1 MTEQEA
7 TVVVNDFSLIIIVLL
22 PFIGALFP
30 GPMIRAGRNSCAI
43 FTALPTAL
51 SLIMLLL
58 LAPSVMDGQVIT
70 VELRWLPQLGLSVA
84 FFLDGLGLLFA
95 AMILGVGLLITL
107 YARFYLSG
115 DDPMGKFYT
124 FLLLF
129 QGAMLGIVLS
139 DNILLLL
146 VFWEL
151 TSLSSFLLIG
161 YWKHLPEGRQGAR
174 MALSVTGGGGLAMIA
189 GMLIL
194 GEIAGSYKLTDILTE
209 GEAIRA
215 SDWYM
220 PALILILLGA
230 FTKSAQFPFHFWLP
244 HAMAAPTPVSAYLHS
259 ATMVKAGV
267 FLMAR
272 MWPVLAGTDAWF
284 YIVAT
289 TGLITMVLGALIA
302 LFKDDL
308 KALLAF

>member
-1 MTEQEA
+1 M
-7 TVVVNDFSLIIIVLL
+7 
-22 PFIGALFP
+22 
-30 GPMIRAGRNSCAI
+30 MIRAGRNACAI
-43 FTALPTAL
+43 FTALPTVL

-58 LAPSVMDGQVIT
+58 LAPSVMAGQIIT
-70 VELRWLPQLGLSVA
+70 VELSWLPQLGLSVA

-115 DDPMGKFYT
+115 DDPMGQFYT
-124 FLLLF
+124 YLLLF

-139 DNILLLL
+139 DNTLLLL
-146 VFWEL
+146 IFWEL

-174 MALSVTGGGGLAMIA
+174 MALAVTAAGGLAMIG

-194 GEIAGSYKLTDILTE
+194 GEIAGSYKLTDILAA

-220 PALILILLGA
+220 PALILIL
-230 FTKSAQFPFHFWLP
+230 
-244 HAMAAPTPVSAYLHS
+244 
-259 ATMVKAGV
+259 
-267 FLMAR
+267 
-272 MWPVLAGTDAWF
+272 
-284 YIVAT
+284 
-289 TGLITMVLGALIA
+289 
-302 LFKDDL
+302 
-308 KALLAF
+308 